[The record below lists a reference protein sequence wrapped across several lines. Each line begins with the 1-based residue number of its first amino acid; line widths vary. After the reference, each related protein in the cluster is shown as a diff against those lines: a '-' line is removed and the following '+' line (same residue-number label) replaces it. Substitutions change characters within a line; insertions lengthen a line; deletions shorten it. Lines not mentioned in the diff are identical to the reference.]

1 MNILLGVTGSVAA
14 TVAGKLVNSLKHI
27 GDVKVVATNSA
38 LKFDQV
44 SSAENSF
51 WSNSIHHYT
60 DQDEWKWKKLGDP
73 VLHIELKDW
82 YDVFVIA
89 PASANTI
96 AKMAHGICDNLL
108 TSVWMASR
116 NKKVL
121 VAPAMNTQMWKHPIV
136 EGNIQTLKMLNVKI
150 IPPVCKTLACG
161 EVGIGAM
168 ASIEDI
174 VKEVKNIGG

>member
-14 TVAGKLVNSLKHI
+14 TVAGQLVFCLKEI
-27 GDVKVVATNSA
+27 GEVKVVATDSALRFDNLPSVQNSFSVNSA
-38 LKFDQV
+38 Y
-44 SSAENSF
+44 
-51 WSNSIHHYT
+51 HYT
-60 DQDEWKWKKLGDP
+60 DADEWKWKKLGDP

-108 TSVWMASR
+108 TNIWMASR

-136 EGNIQTLKMLNVKI
+136 EGNVQILKMLDVKI

-168 ASIEDI
+168 ANFEDI
-174 VKEVKNIGG
+174 IKEVKNIGG